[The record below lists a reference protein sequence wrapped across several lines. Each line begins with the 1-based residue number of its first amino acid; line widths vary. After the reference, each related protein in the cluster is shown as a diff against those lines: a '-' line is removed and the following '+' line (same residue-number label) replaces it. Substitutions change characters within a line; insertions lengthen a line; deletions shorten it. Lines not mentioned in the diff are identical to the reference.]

1 MHKRDAA
8 IQQAK
13 RAGHTM
19 LVLNLNRYSPLY
31 VVRDY
36 SDTLAFSDSV
46 VAVVEPT
53 GTAKC
58 TTPAWCSTSI

>member
-8 IQQAK
+8 IQLAKREAK

-53 GTAKC
+53 VRQNARR
-58 TTPAWCSTSI
+58 